1 MNTLVRLNSRLD
13 PSAAIFSHHLDDL
26 FSGFRRS
33 LPGETPTA
41 VTPIKIEVT
50 ENATA
55 YRVSAVLPGAKKE
68 DIHIEV
74 DQKEVSILAEIR
86 RETVAP
92 AEATKEPANAVPKVS
107 ECVLHS
113 ERFYGKTS
121 RVFSLAQDIDEAGVE
136 AKYADGVLS
145 LVLPKKVPVSAKR
158 VTIQ

>member
-1 MNTLVRLNSRLD
+1 M
-13 PSAAIFSHHLDDL
+13 
-26 FSGFRRS
+26 
-33 LPGETPTA
+33 
-41 VTPIKIEVT
+41 TPIKIEVT

-74 DQKEVSILAEIR
+74 DQKEVSILAEIK
-86 RETVAP
+86 RETVPP
-92 AEATKEPANAVPKVS
+92 AEPTKES
-107 ECVLHS
+107 ERVLHS

-145 LVLPKKVPVSAKR
+145 LLLPKKVPVSAKR

>member
-1 MNTLVRLNSRLD
+1 MNTLVRLNNRLD

-41 VTPIKIEVT
+41 VTPIKIEVA

-74 DQKEVSILAEIR
+74 DQKEVSILAEI
-86 RETVAP
+86 TAV
-92 AEATKEPANAVPKVS
+92 KNGVSLPANAHVAAAKEKLGPS
-107 ECVLHS
+107 IACA
-113 ERFYGKTS
+113 TS
-121 RVFSLAQDIDEAGVE
+121 
-136 AKYADGVLS
+136 
-145 LVLPKKVPVSAKR
+145 
-158 VTIQ
+158 

>member
-1 MNTLVRLNSRLD
+1 MNTLVRLNNRLD

-33 LPGETPTA
+33 LPGETPAA
-41 VTPIKIEVT
+41 VTPIKIEVA

-74 DQKEVSILAEIR
+74 DQKEVSILAEIK
-86 RETVAP
+86 RETVPP
-92 AEATKEPANAVPKVS
+92 AEPTKES
-107 ECVLHS
+107 ERVLHS

>member
-1 MNTLVRLNSRLD
+1 MNTLVRLNNRLD
-13 PSAAIFSHHLDDL
+13 PSAAIFSHQLDDL

-33 LPGETPTA
+33 VPGEARVA

-55 YRVSAVLPGAKKE
+55 YRVSAVLPGARKE

-86 RETVAP
+86 RENLAP
-92 AEATKEPANAVPKVS
+92 ADVTTGPAKEG
-107 ECVLHS
+107 ERVLHS

-121 RVFSLAQDIDEAGVE
+121 RVFSLAQDIDEAAVE
-136 AKYADGVLS
+136 AKYVDGVLS
-145 LVLPKKVPVSAKR
+145 LVLPKKLPVSAKR